1 MAAQAA
7 SPVTGSLEHL
17 VVAKLSPLTF
27 VFFAGAWSIS
37 PPYTHS
43 ANFLQ
48 ILRIQPI
55 TPLTIPL
62 MDFNFSSQSE
72 FHSALNRPESH
83 ADAEWCPTI
92 RLGSWRKWVCFTV
105 LCIAILTFSFRQNVA
120 HGCFA
125 NLLLFT
131 AYMGSGWIMRPTDI
145 CGPCSIWRLKSQN
158 LVTECCSVTTDS
170 IIWSSPAF
178 LTPAHAADK
187 IYRVFTAA
195 LRGRNC
201 GF

>member
-1 MAAQAA
+1 M
-7 SPVTGSLEHL
+7 
-17 VVAKLSPLTF
+17 VAELSPLTF

-72 FHSALNRPESH
+72 FHSALSWPESH

-131 AYMGSGWIMRPTDI
+131 PYIGSL
-145 CGPCSIWRLKSQN
+145 RLDNVPEWYLWSMFHLKVKVAKPGHR
-158 LVTECCSVTTDS
+158 LCSVTTDS
-170 IIWSSPAF
+170 IIWWSSAAF

-187 IYRVFTAA
+187 IYRVFTAE
-195 LRGRNC
+195 LKGRNC